1 MSLIGRWGWLAYGLA
16 VTVVVADQAAKAWI
30 VGALHR
36 IAGFSLDVWGP
47 LRLTLVQNTG
57 VSFGLFRGDAPWTR
71 WALAGFSLAVAV
83 FLAVWARRPARP
95 ITGLSAGLIMG
106 GAVGNL
112 IDRVRD
118 GSVVDFIDL
127 TRLHFPWVFNVG
139 DSAITVGIALLLAEN
154 LLSPRAAPA

>member
-1 MSLIGRWGWLAYGLA
+1 MTRISRYGWLAYGLA
-16 VTVVVADQAAKAWI
+16 VTVVVVDQAAKAI
-30 VGALHR
+30 VGGLHLVS
-36 IAGFSLDVWGP
+36 GVSLQLWGP

-71 WALAGFSLAVAV
+71 WALAGFSLAVAL
-83 FLAVWARRPARP
+83 FLGVWARRAARP

-118 GSVVDFIDL
+118 GSVVDFIDV

-139 DSAITVGIALLLAEN
+139 DSAITVGIVLLLAEN

>member
-1 MSLIGRWGWLAYGLA
+1 MIRVTGCGWLAYGLA
-16 VTVVVADQAAKAWI
+16 TAIVSLDQVAKLWI
-30 VGALHR
+30 VNGLHL
-36 IAGFSLDVWGP
+36 IPGLSLDIWGP

-57 VSFGLFRGDAPWTR
+57 VSFGLFHGDAPWTR

-83 FLAVWARRPARP
+83 ILAVWGRRAARP
-95 ITGLSAGLIMG
+95 LTGLSVGLIMG

-112 IDRVRD
+112 IDRVRY

-139 DSAITVGIALLLAEN
+139 DSAITMGIVLLLAEN
-154 LLSPRAAPA
+154 LLWPRAASA

>member
-1 MSLIGRWGWLAYGLA
+1 MTRISRCGWLAYGLA
-16 VTVVVADQAAKAWI
+16 VTVVVVDQAAKAI
-30 VGALHR
+30 VGGLHLVP
-36 IAGFSLDVWGP
+36 GVSLQLWGP

-71 WALAGFSLAVAV
+71 WALAGFSLAVAL
-83 FLAVWARRPARP
+83 FLAVWARRAARP

-118 GSVVDFIDL
+118 GSVVDFIDV

-139 DSAITVGIALLLAEN
+139 DSAITVGIVLLLAEN
-154 LLSPRAAPA
+154 LLSPRAMPA